1 MRKPFME
8 LMKRLREAR
17 KAPGSKDEKRKIASA
32 TDAEIHK
39 LLGAEYKRYR
49 AVQSAVSALHAK
61 DGGKN
66 TASTAT
72 LSPPPPRA
80 SKYLT
85 YDANRG
91 LHIESSA
98 TALPGSKGKKV
109 VEVGHLI
116 RAVKKP
122 TITAASPPPV
132 TALPGSKGKKK
143 KKTMEET
150 STSVPPPAA
159 VLLPGKKKKTKSSTS
174 SVKDEQR

>member
-66 TASTAT
+66 TPASTAT
-72 LSPPPPRA
+72 LSPPPPKA

-98 TALPGSKGKKV
+98 TALPGSKGKK
-109 VEVGHLI
+109 
-116 RAVKKP
+116 KKP

-132 TALPGSKGKKK
+132 AALLPGSKGKK

>member
-98 TALPGSKGKKV
+98 TALPGSKGKK
-109 VEVGHLI
+109 
-116 RAVKKP
+116 
-122 TITAASPPPV
+122 
-132 TALPGSKGKKK
+132 

>member
-61 DGGKN
+61 DAGGKN

-72 LSPPPPRA
+72 LSPPPPRT

-91 LHIESSA
+91 LHIENSA
-98 TALPGSKGKKV
+98 TALPGSKGKK
-109 VEVGHLI
+109 
-116 RAVKKP
+116 KKP

-132 TALPGSKGKKK
+132 AALPGSKGKKI

>member
-61 DGGKN
+61 DAGGKN

-72 LSPPPPRA
+72 LSPPPPRT

-91 LHIESSA
+91 LHIENSA
-98 TALPGSKGKKV
+98 TALPGSKGKK
-109 VEVGHLI
+109 
-116 RAVKKP
+116 KKP

-132 TALPGSKGKKK
+132 AALPGSKGKK